1 MNSLDEWLGYVEKV
15 HSKTWD
21 LGLARVNRVAEE
33 LGVTLQSSRVAIV
46 AGTNGKGSTCE
57 YMEQFCIEAG
67 LSVGKSTSPHLLRF
81 NERIQVNGSP
91 VSDELI
97 AEAFESIETARRNIS
112 LTYFEFAVLAS
123 ALILNRSDLDI
134 WILEVG
140 LGGRLDAMNIFS
152 RDISVITQIALD
164 HQAWLGNSREEIA
177 IEKAAIMRPGIPCV
191 VADPDPPATLMQYA
205 RKLGITPYLIGKD
218 FGFEDGKI
226 NIQGRA
232 ISDLPV
238 PQLPK
243 SSAVAALQAVSC
255 LGVELNDLQI
265 LEVIRRTRLTGRL
278 QWFDTK
284 PKVLCDV
291 AHNPAAAVYLR
302 DYLKTYF
309 NSVETKPRVHAVVG
323 MYSDKEL
330 SKVINTLSP
339 LVHRWYFTDMDDA
352 RAATAKDLQWVLGDR
367 SNAETC
373 GNISTAF
380 EKAKRD
386 LNINDLIVVFG
397 SFPVVAGVLSIMST
411 SLNEE

>member
-33 LGVTLQSSRVAIV
+33 LGVMPQSSRVAIV

-91 VSDELI
+91 VSDDVI

-123 ALILNRSDLDI
+123 ALIFNRSDLDI

-177 IEKAAIMRPGIPCV
+177 LEKAAIMRSGIPCV
-191 VADPDPPATLMQYA
+191 VADPDPPSTLMQYA
-205 RKLGITPYLIGKD
+205 STLGITPFLIGKD
-218 FGFEDGKI
+218 FGFEHGKI
-226 NIQGRA
+226 HFHGRE
-232 ISDLPV
+232 IFDLPV

-243 SSAVAALQAVSC
+243 NSAVAALQAVSC
-255 LGVELNDLQI
+255 LGIELSDLQI
-265 LEVIRRTRLTGRL
+265 LDVIRRTRLTGRL

-339 LVHRWYFTDMDDA
+339 AVHRWYFTDMDDA

-380 EKAKRD
+380 GKAKRD

-397 SFPVVAGVLSIMST
+397 SFPVVAGVLDVMST
-411 SLNEE
+411 PLNEE

>member
-33 LGVTLQSSRVAIV
+33 LGVMLQSSRVAIV

-91 VSDELI
+91 VSDDVI

-123 ALILNRSDLDI
+123 ALIFNRSDLDI

-177 IEKAAIMRPGIPCV
+177 LEKAAIMRSGIPCV
-191 VADPDPPATLMQYA
+191 VADPDPPSTLMQYA
-205 RKLGITPYLIGKD
+205 STLGITPFLIGKD

-226 NIQGRA
+226 HIHGRE
-232 ISDLPV
+232 IFDLPV

-243 SSAVAALQAVSC
+243 NSAVAALQAVSC
-255 LGVELNDLQI
+255 LGVELSDPQI
-265 LEVIRRTRLTGRL
+265 LDVIRRTRLTGRL

-339 LVHRWYFTDMDDA
+339 AVHRWYFTDMDDA

-367 SNAETC
+367 SNTETC

-380 EKAKRD
+380 GKAKRD

-397 SFPVVAGVLSIMST
+397 SFPVVAGVLDVMST
-411 SLNEE
+411 PLNEE

>member
-33 LGVTLQSSRVAIV
+33 LGVMLQSSRVAIV

-91 VSDELI
+91 VSDDVI

-123 ALILNRSDLDI
+123 ALIFNRSDLDI

-177 IEKAAIMRPGIPCV
+177 LEKAAIMRSGIPCV
-191 VADPDPPATLMQYA
+191 VADPDPPSL
-205 RKLGITPYLIGKD
+205 
-218 FGFEDGKI
+218 
-226 NIQGRA
+226 
-232 ISDLPV
+232 
-238 PQLPK
+238 
-243 SSAVAALQAVSC
+243 SC
-255 LGVELNDLQI
+255 
-265 LEVIRRTRLTGRL
+265 
-278 QWFDTK
+278 
-284 PKVLCDV
+284 
-291 AHNPAAAVYLR
+291 
-302 DYLKTYF
+302 
-309 NSVETKPRVHAVVG
+309 S
-323 MYSDKEL
+323 M
-330 SKVINTLSP
+330 
-339 LVHRWYFTDMDDA
+339 LVH
-352 RAATAKDLQWVLGDR
+352 WVLR
-367 SNAETC
+367 L
-373 GNISTAF
+373 F
-380 EKAKRD
+380 
-386 LNINDLIVVFG
+386 
-397 SFPVVAGVLSIMST
+397 
-411 SLNEE
+411 